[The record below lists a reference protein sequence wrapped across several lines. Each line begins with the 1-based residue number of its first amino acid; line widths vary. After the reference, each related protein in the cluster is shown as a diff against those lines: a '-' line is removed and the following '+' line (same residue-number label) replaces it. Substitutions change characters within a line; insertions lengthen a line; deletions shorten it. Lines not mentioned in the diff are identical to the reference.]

1 MRRYRTITPLVAMQT
16 AGLMVSLP
24 RDVTVEVSGTS
35 TVPGMVEVLW
45 QSESYAVFELDLKT
59 RALPVAN
66 HN

>member
-1 MRRYRTITPLVAMQT
+1 MQT

-45 QSESYAVFELDLKT
+45 QSESYSVFELDLKT